1 MLEIKTIKFKH
12 LNLIYIFQYS
22 SFILKKNYSKK
33 MLNGQERA
41 ALQNSVKNYFVKNP
55 KTTKAEAANHFVKE
69 GICRKTAYNY
79 INRHLT

>member
-1 MLEIKTIKFKH
+1 
-12 LNLIYIFQYS
+12 
-22 SFILKKNYSKK
+22 

-79 INRHLT
+79 INRQDNV